1 MNDFFVKPTQY
12 EYVIVYDQIE
22 IIIEII
28 WVTSYK
34 S

>member
-1 MNDFFVKPTQY
+1 MYDFFVKPTQY
-12 EYVIVYDQIE
+12 EDVVVYDEIE